1 MECATPSARLA
12 PISIAPTLSMFV
24 VCAQVIVLLVLL
36 APTVLSAN
44 RGFTTIMG
52 CALIR
57 VHFAHI
63 YHLSPLTVLPAIRTA
78 RVAARVSVSVVS
90 TKHPPSTT

>member
-12 PISIAPTLSMFV
+12 PISKTPTLSMFV

-36 APTVLSAN
+36 APTVLPAN

-52 CALIR
+52 CALTP

-63 YHLSPLTVLPAIRTA
+63 YHLSPLTVLPVTRTA